1 MQNLVAGYVAPSAR
15 LTPAERARLPMI
27 SSELAKHCIALE
39 RWELKALTRCARL
52 RFGDIDMH
60 FKALEDWAEFY

>member
-15 LTPAERARLPMI
+15 LTPAERARLHMI
-27 SSELAKHCIALE
+27 SSELAKHCIAPE
-39 RWELKALTRCARL
+39 RWELEALTRGARM

-60 FKALEDWAEFY
+60 FKAQENWAELY